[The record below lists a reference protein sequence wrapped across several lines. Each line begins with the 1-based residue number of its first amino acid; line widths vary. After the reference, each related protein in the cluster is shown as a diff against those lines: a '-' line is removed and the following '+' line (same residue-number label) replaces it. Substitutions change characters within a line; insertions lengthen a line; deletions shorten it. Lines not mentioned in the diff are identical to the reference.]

1 MNLFLLSSLFQAHWP
16 KRTSQNLINP
26 ISSLPPIQP
35 PQPGERPGDRRC
47 AVVDSAPPHAVP
59 AARGP
64 RRHPPLPAPRR
75 LPELQTKRE
84 EGGESRR
91 GESNGVGCS
100 RRRRAATREE
110 RAPSVLPLAATRRGR
125 RRRLPCELVS
135 MAWELTEVPGNPT
148 PSLRGSTVEVI
159 AAKIE
164 PKLANSLIRQL
175 SQACPLENLRHV
187 KRVARFP
194 ATSKEEWEEQCK
206 LWPTSYHPPHDLDGV
221 SGFKECELPSIF
233 NCMRTALRLSEVG
246 NAAVVVDP
254 STMQIIAKATD
265 QTLQH
270 DSLKSNKCAE
280 LNSDS
285 PFSSLEVTEKK
296 GSRLF
301 LSNSNVSTCN
311 SLNMEASCLN
321 PWGWMKPRPSEQKS
335 LPCEGGFPWHP
346 LRHAAIVAIEN
357 AAERDK
363 VMFPSI
369 ISSTKPNSD
378 GNMEYYSVNESAKR
392 LKVDRNDDKK
402 IAHEA
407 ICDDLSETRPYLCT
421 GFDIYLVWEPCSMC
435 AMALV
440 HQRFKRIFYAF
451 PNPITGA
458 LGSVYRLHGEK
469 SLNHRYSVFRV
480 KVPES
485 YSNSSGDCSDKC

>member
-1 MNLFLLSSLFQAHWP
+1 MERERERKGERAGEGSRTASASPAAGGNEG
-16 KRTSQNLINP
+16 RTSAVCAP
-26 ISSLPPIQP
+26 AS
-35 PQPGERPGDRRC
+35 GD
-47 AVVDSAPPHAVP
+47 
-59 AARGP
+59 
-64 RRHPPLPAPRR
+64 
-75 LPELQTKRE
+75 
-84 EGGESRR
+84 
-91 GESNGVGCS
+91 
-100 RRRRAATREE
+100 EE
-110 RAPSVLPLAATRRGR
+110 RKK
-125 RRRLPCELVS
+125 
-135 MAWELTEVPGNPT
+135 T
-148 PSLRGSTVEVI
+148 P
-159 AAKIE
+159 
-164 PKLANSLIRQL
+164 
-175 SQACPLENLRHV
+175 
-187 KRVARFP
+187 
-194 ATSKEEWEEQCK
+194 
-206 LWPTSYHPPHDLDGV
+206 
-221 SGFKECELPSIF
+221 
-233 NCMRTALRLSEVG
+233 VG

-285 PFSSLEVTEKK
+285 PLSSLEVTEKK

-301 LSNSNVSTCN
+301 LSNSNVSKCN

-392 LKVDRNDDKK
+392 LKDDKK

-469 SLNHRYSVFRV
+469 SLNHRYSVFRESGMVENPGPSPGGQQPPNALTDSNLCLRSLVLDSSLPCKLVSMAWELTEVPGNSTPSLRGSTVEVIAAKIEPKLANSLIRQLSQACPLENLRHV
-480 KVPES
+480 KRKNLS
-485 YSNSSGDCSDKC
+485 YQSSYALQLGLNIVAKCFLKINLSQVARFPATSKEEWEEQCKLWPTSYHPPHDLDGVSGFKECELPSIFNCMRTALRLSEVTLLLFLKYSFLAMV

>member
-1 MNLFLLSSLFQAHWP
+1 
-16 KRTSQNLINP
+16 
-26 ISSLPPIQP
+26 
-35 PQPGERPGDRRC
+35 
-47 AVVDSAPPHAVP
+47 
-59 AARGP
+59 
-64 RRHPPLPAPRR
+64 
-75 LPELQTKRE
+75 
-84 EGGESRR
+84 
-91 GESNGVGCS
+91 
-100 RRRRAATREE
+100 
-110 RAPSVLPLAATRRGR
+110 
-125 RRRLPCELVS
+125 
-135 MAWELTEVPGNPT
+135 MAWELTEIPGNPT

-164 PKLANSLIRQL
+164 PKLANSLIRAARLAAGGGAMRLALGIPMDSPSSSSSCSRRKKAIESCMPTGESSACKTEKSEL
-175 SQACPLENLRHV
+175 SIILCLATGPEHCSEMFPQDV
-187 KRVARFP
+187 KKIVVTYELNTFIAKVARFP

-221 SGFKECELPSIF
+221 SGFKESELPSIF
-233 NCMRTALRLSEVG
+233 NCMRTALQLSEVG
-246 NAAVVVDP
+246 NAAVIVDP

-270 DSLKSNKCAE
+270 DSLKSNKYAE

-285 PFSSLEVTEKK
+285 PLSSLEATEKK

-301 LSNSNVSTCN
+301 LSKSNVSKCN

-392 LKVDRNDDKK
+392 LKVDRKDDKK
-402 IAHEA
+402 FAHEA
-407 ICDDLSETRPYLCT
+407 SCDDLSETRPYLCK

-451 PNPITGA
+451 PNPISGA

-469 SLNHRYSVFRV
+469 SLNHRYSVVMVRV
-480 KVPES
+480 A
-485 YSNSSGDCSDKC
+485 DLFLTFAH

>member
-1 MNLFLLSSLFQAHWP
+1 MERERERKGERAGEGSRTASASPAAGGNEG
-16 KRTSQNLINP
+16 RTSAVCAP
-26 ISSLPPIQP
+26 AS
-35 PQPGERPGDRRC
+35 GD
-47 AVVDSAPPHAVP
+47 
-59 AARGP
+59 
-64 RRHPPLPAPRR
+64 
-75 LPELQTKRE
+75 
-84 EGGESRR
+84 
-91 GESNGVGCS
+91 
-100 RRRRAATREE
+100 EE
-110 RAPSVLPLAATRRGR
+110 RKK
-125 RRRLPCELVS
+125 
-135 MAWELTEVPGNPT
+135 T
-148 PSLRGSTVEVI
+148 P
-159 AAKIE
+159 
-164 PKLANSLIRQL
+164 
-175 SQACPLENLRHV
+175 
-187 KRVARFP
+187 
-194 ATSKEEWEEQCK
+194 
-206 LWPTSYHPPHDLDGV
+206 
-221 SGFKECELPSIF
+221 
-233 NCMRTALRLSEVG
+233 VG

-285 PFSSLEVTEKK
+285 PLSSLEVTEKK

-301 LSNSNVSTCN
+301 LSNSNVSKCN

-392 LKVDRNDDKK
+392 LKDDKK

-480 KVPES
+480 RVADIFLTLPCKLVSMAWELTEVPGNSTPSLRGSTVEVIAAKIEPKLANSLIRQLSQACPLENLRHVKRVRRCCEYGEKSELSIILCLATGPEHCSEMFPQDVKKIVGTYELNTFIAKVARFPATSKEEWEEQCKLWPTS
-485 YSNSSGDCSDKC
+485 YHPPHDLDGVSGFKECELPSIFNCMRTALRLSEVTLLLFLKYSFLAMV

>member
-1 MNLFLLSSLFQAHWP
+1 MRRRRLGASP
-16 KRTSQNLINP
+16 RC
-26 ISSLPPIQP
+26 
-35 PQPGERPGDRRC
+35 PGVPRP
-47 AVVDSAPPHAVP
+47 APPP
-59 AARGP
+59 STP
-64 RRHPPLPAPRR
+64 RTATPPGAPHEEGLRQIC
-75 LPELQTKRE
+75 PYHGERE

-125 RRRLPCELVS
+125 RRRLPCELVF

-187 KRVARFP
+187 KRVRRCCEYGEKSELSIILCLATGPEHCSEMFPQDVKKIVGTYELNTFIAKVARFP

-301 LSNSNVSTCN
+301 LSNSNVSKCN

-469 SLNHRYSVFRV
+469 SLNHRYSVFRLR
-480 KVPES
+480 
-485 YSNSSGDCSDKC
+485 